1 MDNRQ
6 DNSSYLL
13 RASVLYVED
22 DNDVREQLVRY
33 LRHRVGT
40 LLLAG
45 NGAAGLQA
53 FREHRPQIV
62 VTDIQM
68 PVMDGLNMAREIR
81 QLDPSVPIIVTTA
94 FEQTDYLLRSIE
106 IGVDKYVT
114 KPINVERLSRAL
126 SDCARRLRAEE
137 LLVRQRALEA
147 QAGRVKHLE
156 AMGVMA
162 GGMAHDFNNLLQV
175 ILGYVCLAQVHA
187 EPGSKVRELLN
198 KAETSFASAIDLGQR
213 LRILGKGNDAV
224 AQVAP
229 LGPLICDR
237 VATELAGSAVE
248 PRFELAP
255 DLPLVRYDELQMQQV
270 VKFLTDNALEAMPDG
285 GTLRVALCRET
296 LPDDSLLPIAAGDYL
311 HIVFQDSGK
320 GIAPEN
326 LPLIFD
332 PYFTTKELGCQKG
345 MGLSLALCHAIVW
358 KHDGMIGAE
367 SAPGA
372 GAAFHIYLPTVQRC
386 PDE

>member
-224 AQVAP
+224 AQE
-229 LGPLICDR
+229 I
-237 VATELAGSAVE
+237 
-248 PRFELAP
+248 
-255 DLPLVRYDELQMQQV
+255 
-270 VKFLTDNALEAMPDG
+270 ALEKRASGTSPVSRAWEEGRSKARAAPASATAAKMPPARSQPPWAPSAR
-285 GTLRVALCRET
+285 TATTSAWTPMATAET
-296 LPDDSLLPIAAGDYL
+296 SFLSYRSAA
-311 HIVFQDSGK
+311 
-320 GIAPEN
+320 
-326 LPLIFD
+326 
-332 PYFTTKELGCQKG
+332 
-345 MGLSLALCHAIVW
+345 
-358 KHDGMIGAE
+358 
-367 SAPGA
+367 
-372 GAAFHIYLPTVQRC
+372 
-386 PDE
+386 